1 MKTHD
6 GISKLTEVLDV
17 RIAALESRLAA
28 GVRLKHELRSRQVA
42 ITSQAQELA
51 ATLQERSTV
60 SPTSFAFE
68 ELRLQKSAV
77 DQQRL
82 QPVLAK
88 AAIQRRGVQ
97 DQLRS
102 ALRQRLALRM
112 YCERKAE
119 DLAKPQSGASQSQI
133 LFELKQR
140 V

>member
-1 MKTHD
+1 
-6 GISKLTEVLDV
+6 
-17 RIAALESRLAA
+17 
-28 GVRLKHELRSRQVA
+28 
-42 ITSQAQELA
+42 
-51 ATLQERSTV
+51 
-60 SPTSFAFE
+60 
-68 ELRLQKSAV
+68 LQKLAV

>member
-68 ELRLQKSAV
+68 ELRLQKLAV

-88 AAIQRRGVQ
+88 AAIQR
-97 DQLRS
+97 LS
-102 ALRQRLALRM
+102 L
-112 YCERKAE
+112 
-119 DLAKPQSGASQSQI
+119 I
-133 LFELKQR
+133 HI
-140 V
+140 